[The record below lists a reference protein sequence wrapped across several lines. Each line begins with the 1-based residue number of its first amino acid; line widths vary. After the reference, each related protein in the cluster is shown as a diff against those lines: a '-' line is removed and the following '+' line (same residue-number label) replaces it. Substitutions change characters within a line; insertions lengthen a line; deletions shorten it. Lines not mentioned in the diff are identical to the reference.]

1 MTERKFSYIE
11 LKSQLKELKKKRNDF
26 LKEKTNK
33 IQSLFSQNE
42 NSTKN
47 DLTIKDNL
55 NDIDSQIEDLSNI
68 ILTSINISNS
78 VIAPIKEKENVIQN
92 IKKTIEILE
101 IENELKDLL
110 IKLDND
116 NSIEN
121 KIKIILDAN
130 NKINFNSQ
138 IFDSYREKF
147 LQKSLDVL
155 SYLNTN
161 YNSLKEKIN
170 LNINEKE
177 NLENLKIMEK
187 NSLLIYKLSNKKNQL
202 IIFFDFFGNF
212 ISKNILNEKKEIE
225 INEKILLLQNEI
237 NNKEFSTNLLNE
249 ISLLITKTFYKISQF
264 IQERIEFYFK
274 ENFKEA
280 LLYFFISHILK
291 QNESIIINQFKN
303 LIKIFEIIEKNIEFN
318 DFICEI
324 CSSVLSQCEKFRFFI
339 QILTKKIEMNF
350 SFENLDYNKDLN
362 NFFKNFDSLK
372 YDIGEKYCSNE
383 INFMKSK
390 IFSLFEDESKNYQNT
405 IKNYIDSSNDDIA
418 NLNCI
423 DDCFFVLKTS
433 GQRAIST
440 LNLQMCL
447 AIINHIKDILNEDF
461 YDLLDI
467 KITSIL
473 YKTDLNEN
481 KYKNL
486 LNYSNNEIPF
496 LSNQNNY
503 PNLFLIICLNSIDQ
517 SKENIDYLLDELKNL
532 IYSNIV
538 NSNIFDANQIQLPFL
553 EDSNNN
559 NILYIKTNEL
569 EMINFAFN
577 DKNILI
583 NKYEEFIQKKLKI
596 SFEYFYNTMNLT
608 ADILNSINYKID
620 QNNMANV
627 EMSESFSSKFIRETK
642 IILTQ
647 FKNQLNENSY
657 AKFIQFYSEYI
668 SNYIEKLLTHK
679 KFNSF
684 GVILLQKDI
693 YKIANFFQGDLMLEI
708 RENFSRLFSFIKIL
722 NFETNE
728 ELNEHLKKYDDIKL
742 KTNEIEFIRKLK
754 EK

>member
-33 IQSLFSQNE
+33 IQRLYSQNE

-225 INEKILLLQNEI
+225 INEKILLLQKEI

-728 ELNEHLKKYDDIKL
+728 ELNEHLKKYYEIKL

>member
-187 NSLLIYKLSNKKNQL
+187 NFLLIYKLSNKKNQL
-202 IIFFDFFGNF
+202 IVFFDFFGNF

-225 INEKILLLQNEI
+225 INEKILLLQKEI

-249 ISLLITKTFYKISQF
+249 ISLLITKTFFKISQF

-486 LNYSNNEIPF
+486 LNYFNNEIPF

>member
-33 IQSLFSQNE
+33 IKSLFSQNE

-225 INEKILLLQNEI
+225 INEKILLLQKEI

-249 ISLLITKTFYKISQF
+249 ISLLITKTFFKISQF

>member
-225 INEKILLLQNEI
+225 INEKILLLQKEI

>member
-249 ISLLITKTFYKISQF
+249 ISLLITKTFFKISQF

-486 LNYSNNEIPF
+486 LNYFNNEIPF

-754 EK
+754 DK

>member
-1 MTERKFSYIE
+1 M
-11 LKSQLKELKKKRNDF
+11 
-26 LKEKTNK
+26 
-33 IQSLFSQNE
+33 
-42 NSTKN
+42 
-47 DLTIKDNL
+47 
-55 NDIDSQIEDLSNI
+55 
-68 ILTSINISNS
+68 
-78 VIAPIKEKENVIQN
+78 
-92 IKKTIEILE
+92 
-101 IENELKDLL
+101 
-110 IKLDND
+110 
-116 NSIEN
+116 
-121 KIKIILDAN
+121 
-130 NKINFNSQ
+130 
-138 IFDSYREKF
+138 
-147 LQKSLDVL
+147 DVL

-225 INEKILLLQNEI
+225 INEKILLLQKEI

-486 LNYSNNEIPF
+486 LNYFNNEIPF

-728 ELNEHLKKYDDIKL
+728 ELNEHLKKYEDIKL

-754 EK
+754 DK

>member
-225 INEKILLLQNEI
+225 INEKILLLQKEI

-708 RENFSRLFSFIKIL
+708 RENFVRLFSFIKIL

>member
-1 MTERKFSYIE
+1 MNERKFSYIE

-26 LKEKTNK
+26 LKEKTTK
-33 IQSLFSQNE
+33 IESFFSQNE
-42 NSTKN
+42 NKN
-47 DLTIKDNL
+47 DLSIKENL

-101 IENELKDLL
+101 IENELKNLL
-110 IKLDND
+110 IKLEND

-121 KIKIILDAN
+121 KIKIILEAN
-130 NKINFNSQ
+130 KKINFNSQ

-147 LQKSLDVL
+147 LQKNLDVL

-170 LNINEKE
+170 FNNEKE
-177 NLENLKIMEK
+177 NLENLKKMEK
-187 NSLLIYKLSNKKNQL
+187 NSLLIYKLSNKKNQIL
-202 IIFFDFFGNF
+202 IFFDFFGNF
-212 ISKNILNEKKEIE
+212 ISKSILNEKKEIE
-225 INEKILLLQNEI
+225 INEKILFLQKE

-249 ISLLITKTFYKISQF
+249 ISLLITKTFYKISKF

-274 ENFKEA
+274 ENFKEN
-280 LLYFFISHILK
+280 LLFFFISHILK

-303 LIKIFEIIEKNIEFN
+303 LIKIFEIIEKNFEFN
-318 DFICEI
+318 DLICEI
-324 CSSVLSQCEKFRFFI
+324 CSNILSQCEKFRFFI

-350 SFENLDYNKDLN
+350 SFEDLNYNKDLN

-390 IFSLFEDESKNYQNT
+390 IFSLFEDESKNYQNSL
-405 IKNYIDSSNDDIA
+405 KNYINSSNDDIA

-433 GQRAIST
+433 GNRAIST

-461 YDLLDI
+461 YNLLDI

-486 LNYSNNEIPF
+486 INYSNNEIPF
-496 LSNQNNY
+496 LSNENNF
-503 PNLFLIICLNSIDQ
+503 PNLFLIICLNNIDQ
-517 SKENIDYLLDELKNL
+517 SKENIDFLLDELKNL

-538 NSNIFDANQIQLPFL
+538 NSNIFDANQIQLPIFNNNL
-553 EDSNNN
+553 NNNLNN
-559 NILYIKTNEL
+559 NILYIKSNEL

-583 NKYEEFIQKKLKI
+583 NKYDEFIQKKLKI

-608 ADILNSINYKID
+608 ADILNSIDYKID
-620 QNNMANV
+620 QNNFSNV
-627 EMSESFSSKFIRETK
+627 EMSESFSSKFINETK
-642 IILTQ
+642 IILNQ
-647 FKNQLNENSY
+647 FKTQMNENSY

-693 YKIANFFQGDLMLEI
+693 YKIANFFQGDFLLEI

-722 NFETNE
+722 SFETKD

>member
-225 INEKILLLQNEI
+225 INEKILLLQKEI

-486 LNYSNNEIPF
+486 LNYFNNEIPF